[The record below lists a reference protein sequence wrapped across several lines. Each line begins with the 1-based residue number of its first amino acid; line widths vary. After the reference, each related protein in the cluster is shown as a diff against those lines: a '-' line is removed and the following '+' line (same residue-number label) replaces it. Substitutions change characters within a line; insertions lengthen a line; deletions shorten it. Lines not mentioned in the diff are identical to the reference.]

1 MNRDYQRR
9 INLFCK
15 VLEVLED
22 GMKITFTPDN
32 IADGDDFLL
41 FGYGYLKQTITF
53 KRMGNLWGVIF
64 ENDSPMLLED
74 CPESFYES
82 ILKNVK

>member
-1 MNRDYQRR
+1 MARDYD
-9 INLFCK
+9 LFEK
-15 VLEVLED
+15 VLNVLKD

-41 FGYGYLKQTITF
+41 FGYGYTKQTITF
-53 KRMGNLWGVIF
+53 KMLGDLWYVIF
-64 ENDSPMLLED
+64 ESDEPMLLED
-74 CPESFYES
+74 CPDTFYES